1 MIRLRE
7 YDAAPMELPE
17 KPLKEWRAKFEG
29 NNLHAPELMQY
40 FHVASPFF
48 FNIEQ
53 VAEYAELGRSFLCIY
68 QQTNKQQQQQKYWN
82 EKNVI
87 DKVYKNAYIGLWNRL
102 VGGMD

>member
-29 NNLHAPELMQY
+29 NNLTAADLMQY

-53 VAEYAELGRSFLCIY
+53 VAEYAELGRSLFSCIINSSNSNN
-68 QQTNKQQQQQKYWN
+68 NKKKPLEWKIYVRQKYII
-82 EKNVI
+82 K
-87 DKVYKNAYIGLWNRL
+87 YRG
-102 VGGMD
+102 

>member
-29 NNLHAPELMQY
+29 NNLNAPELMQY

-53 VAEYAELGRSFLCIY
+53 VAEYAELGRSYFVHLSATETTTAAKIL
-68 QQTNKQQQQQKYWN
+68 
-82 EKNVI
+82 E
-87 DKVYKNAYIGLWNRL
+87 
-102 VGGMD
+102 